1 MTSVDAQTF
10 NATAEKSQDFEGL
23 RPLKSLCGRWQTI
36 IRGLASPVTFKPS
49 LRAGLWWW
57 ENRDTKECGLHVSAE
72 AKV

>member
-1 MTSVDAQTF
+1 MNLAKS
-10 NATAEKSQDFEGL
+10 SQDFEGL
-23 RPLKSLCGRWQTI
+23 TTAEIVTWALENYDP
-36 IRGLASPVTFKPS
+36 GLASPVPFKPS